1 VGLNTVGQ
9 IYSGSLATA
18 GGDRRIVTFPVI
30 DCAAFDGLG
39 GSGTIKVQSLACVL
53 LLHPIKKG
61 AGPNSTKMWVEY
73 VADASSPGSPCTTSG
88 LAGGVGG
95 PLVPVLVQ

>member
-1 VGLNTVGQ
+1 M
-9 IYSGSLATA
+9 
-18 GGDRRIVTFPVI
+18 
-30 DCAAFDGLG
+30 
-39 GSGTIKVQSLACVL
+39 ACVL

-61 AGPNSTKMWVEY
+61 AGPNSEKMWVEY
-73 VADASSPGSPCTTSG
+73 VAAANAPGSPCTTLG

>member
-1 VGLNTVGQ
+1 
-9 IYSGSLATA
+9 
-18 GGDRRIVTFPVI
+18 
-30 DCAAFDGLG
+30 
-39 GSGTIKVQSLACVL
+39 
-53 LLHPIKKG
+53 
-61 AGPNSTKMWVEY
+61 MWVEY